1 MSYIIG
7 SILTLIII
15 IALNIRV
22 WDKTKK
28 EIFADPYY
36 WICIVCI
43 FIICLL
49 MTLFDKR
56 KKK

>member
-7 SILTLIII
+7 SILTIIII

-28 EIFADPYY
+28 EIFVDPYY
-36 WICIVCI
+36 WIGILCV